1 MIMTTVIYM
10 TPGAYFTEEINS
22 QSIESS
28 IKFWY
33 TIQQANKLKLC
44 WKL

>member
-1 MIMTTVIYM
+1 MIITTVIYM

-33 TIQQANKLKLC
+33 TIQQFTNLKLS